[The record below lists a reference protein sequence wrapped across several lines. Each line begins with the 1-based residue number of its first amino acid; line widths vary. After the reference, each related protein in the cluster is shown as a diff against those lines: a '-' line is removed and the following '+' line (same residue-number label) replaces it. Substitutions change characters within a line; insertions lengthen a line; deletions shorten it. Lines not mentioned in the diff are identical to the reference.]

1 MKIKSAVYSLL
12 VGAVFCLSCDFEG
25 VKTGETPDTD
35 ILRAGDS
42 AAVEENTD
50 TTESTPEELAFSL
63 LDDSVQGQP
72 NNMVYQQADGLR
84 VEWSKKN
91 ETNPI
96 GLNDVVLVNYKAR
109 IAGGSQYDSNEPI
122 GEPVPLKSN
131 VGMMVKGWEAG
142 LLKMHVGDKGRILIP
157 SALGYGENGLSD
169 IVPPKADLVIDIEIV
184 ERIEPIVLEE
194 GVKVYTWK
202 KNKNGVLPKHNQKIT
217 FDYFAYT
224 TGAKGHLYD
233 NSFKNGTPF
242 TFQFENDNVVDG
254 LHQGFGV
261 IRTDENAFIEIPYK
275 LAYGKEGLLDLV
287 PKKTDIVYDVRVI
300 SYAD

>member
-1 MKIKSAVYSLL
+1 MKIKPAVYSLIL
-12 VGAVFCLSCDFEG
+12 GSVFCLSCNFDG
-25 VKTGETPDTD
+25 VKTGDTND
-35 ILRAGDS
+35 VGIVGVGDS
-42 AAVEENTD
+42 AAAEENID
-50 TTESTPEELAFSL
+50 TVESTLEELPFSL
-63 LDDSVQGQP
+63 LKDSVQGQP

-109 IAGGSQYDSNEPI
+109 VAGGDQYDSNEPI
-122 GEPVPLKSN
+122 GAPVPLKSN

-157 SALGYGENGLSD
+157 AALGYGEDGLAD
-169 IVPPKADLVIDIEIV
+169 IVPPKADLVVDIEIV
-184 ERIEPIVLEE
+184 ERIEPIVLDE

-224 TGAKGHLYD
+224 TGPKGHLYD
-233 NSFKNGTPF
+233 NSFKNATPF

-261 IRTDENAFIEIPYK
+261 IRTDENAFIEIPYA